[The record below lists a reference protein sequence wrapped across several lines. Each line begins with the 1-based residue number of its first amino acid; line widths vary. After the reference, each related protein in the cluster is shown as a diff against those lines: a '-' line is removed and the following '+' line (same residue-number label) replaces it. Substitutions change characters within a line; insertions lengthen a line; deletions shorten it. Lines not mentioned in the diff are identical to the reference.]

1 MFNHPENKEF
11 IKNDLKLNSVNLF
24 QLIQKYLFIQ
34 RRLLKPSK
42 NVRNYNSHLKSLS
55 LDFKYFKIFDNICKY
70 LTFNIANADLKVY
83 F

>member
-1 MFNHPENKEF
+1 MFNHPENRES

-55 LDFKYFKIFDNICKY
+55 LNIFKIFDNICTY
-70 LTFNIANADLKVY
+70 LTFNIANTDLKV
-83 F
+83 